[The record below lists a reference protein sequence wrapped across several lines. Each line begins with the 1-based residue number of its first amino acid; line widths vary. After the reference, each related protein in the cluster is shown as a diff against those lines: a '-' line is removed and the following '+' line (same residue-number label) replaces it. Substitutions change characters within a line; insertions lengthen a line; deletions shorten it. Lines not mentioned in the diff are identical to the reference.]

1 MTFASVVRRAHI
13 AALAALLFSLS
24 WSLGARAQPK
34 DPNVREAEKH
44 FESGVSLYG
53 EHDFKGALAEFQR
66 AYQLAPNSAVLYNI
80 GQTDFELQDYAGSLD
95 AFTRYMAEGK
105 PSKAR
110 QQEVAATIES
120 LKSRVGT
127 LEITTNVDDS
137 TILVD
142 DVSQGRSPLARPV
155 TVSVGQ
161 RKITVSHDGYPS
173 ANRIVTIAS
182 GDAVKI
188 EMDLDQPQTII
199 LPGPDGKPLPPVVE
213 PPEDTSSSNVTER
226 PGKTYLFIG
235 ARYRGTILPQFVLN
249 AFISE
254 GRTVYQNSAGIELDV
269 RKDNF
274 SIIPSL
280 DFAEYGMPDTLF
292 LQKGKD
298 PNDGSY
304 WSNIHS
310 QIKGI
315 YLNVDLL
322 WSSKVNKY
330 VDFEYGAGFGLGVLF
345 GSVETSWV
353 YANPQGQYIAGTGQR
368 FSECTSEKD
377 SPQCTRASHQ
387 NSDVAKVNHYHEPF
401 WSGGGSIPNV
411 FPQLVV
417 PQFGVRI
424 KPAREMEMR
433 VGLGVSVTGFFFGV
447 SGDYAIEKK
456 NDSAKVAADPK

>member
-1 MTFASVVRRAHI
+1 MSSFRLAS
-13 AALAALLFSLS
+13 ALAFATVLSLS
-24 WSLGARAQPK
+24 IGARAQSK

-44 FESGVSLYG
+44 FQSGVALYG

-66 AYQLAPNSAVLYNI
+66 AYQLAPNAAVLYNI

-110 QQEVAATIES
+110 QQEVQTALEA

-127 LEITTNVDDS
+127 IDITTNVDDS
-137 TILVD
+137 TVLVD
-142 DVSQGRSPLARPV
+142 DVSQGKSPLSHPV

-161 RKITVSHDGYPS
+161 RKVTVSHDGYPS

-182 GDAVKI
+182 GDAIKLEI
-188 EMDLDQPQTII
+188 DLDSPQTIVV
-199 LPGPDGKPLPPVVE
+199 PGPDGKPLPPVVE
-213 PPEDTSSSNVTER
+213 PPEDTSSSNVVER

-235 ARYRGTILPQFVLN
+235 ARYHGTVLPKFVLN
-249 AFISE
+249 AFIS
-254 GRTVYQNSAGIELDV
+254 GGTTVYQNSAGIELDV

-274 SIIPSL
+274 SIIPSI
-280 DFAEYGMPDTLF
+280 DFAEYGMGDTLF

-315 YLNVDLL
+315 YVNVDFL
-322 WSSKVNKY
+322 WSAKVNKY

-345 GSVETSWV
+345 GTLETSWV
-353 YANPQGQYIAGTGQR
+353 YSNQNGQYVSDTGAH
-368 FSECTSEKD
+368 FSECVTEKD

-424 KPAREMEMR
+424 KPVREMEMR

-456 NDSAKVAADPK
+456 NDASKAAVDPQ